1 MKLRTTAWTCIIA
14 SVGIHAA
21 AINLTLDPDDTITA
35 AAPPPAMVSAGNSFA
50 DMVFSA
56 SAPPIPTPVTPV
68 ETGLTL
74 RPDEITHTTAQ
85 VQATATAR
93 LPDPIPAQ
101 KPEPEPAPEQ
111 DAEPAPTTRPQAR
124 PANLSP
130 PRAVPQAAAPQNSQ
144 RGAAAPNAPT
154 SQATQNGTGD
164 APDHAAITAAR
175 QAAAS
180 YPNQV
185 MQRIT
190 HLRRDRTRAR
200 GIAVVAF
207 NIGGDGRL
215 TSVSLARS
223 SGNNGLDQIA
233 AEHIRRAAPFAP
245 PPAGARTS
253 FSFEFQGR

>member
-50 DMVFSA
+50 DMVVSA
-56 SAPPIPTPVTPV
+56 SATPTPTPVTPV

-74 RPDEITHTTAQ
+74 RPDEITHTAAQ
-85 VQATATAR
+85 VQATAR
-93 LPDPIPAQ
+93 PPDPIQVQ

-111 DAEPAPTTRPQAR
+111 EPEPTSTTRPQAR
-124 PANLSP
+124 PVNLSP

-144 RGAAAPNAPT
+144 RGAATPNAPT

-164 APDHAAITAAR
+164 APDHAAIAAAQ

-180 YPNQV
+180 YPNHV

-190 HLRRDRTRAR
+190 RLRRDRTRAR

-207 NIGGDGRL
+207 RIGGDGRL
-215 TSVSLARS
+215 MSVSLARS